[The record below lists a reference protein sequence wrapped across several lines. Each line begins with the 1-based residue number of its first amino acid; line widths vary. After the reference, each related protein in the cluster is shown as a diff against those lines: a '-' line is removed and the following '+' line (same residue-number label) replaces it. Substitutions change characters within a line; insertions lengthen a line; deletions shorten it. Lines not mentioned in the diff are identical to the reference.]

1 MKLFLFNVRDDKD
14 PLYIISGEEILIALK
29 KITLERNTQ
38 WGGQEKLMAREM
50 QTDFFYLHFSSQ
62 EFFWDKISLTS
73 LWHISWLI
81 FIPHL
86 LFFFIYITNWIF
98 YFFLLLSTQEI
109 PRFSVCLLLCVEIWS
124 VYRKFTLHSG
134 A

>member
-29 KITLERNTQ
+29 KITLERKKQ

-86 LFFFIYITNWIF
+86 LFFLYLHHQLNFLFLPASFHPRNSSLFRLLVVMCWNLICLQKIYF
-98 YFFLLLSTQEI
+98 
-109 PRFSVCLLLCVEIWS
+109 
-124 VYRKFTLHSG
+124 